1 MSEFL
6 TSLFS
11 LKGKCAIVT
20 GATGG
25 LGLEM
30 TIALAK
36 AGADIVAITLNDD
49 PRLGALKEGVEAT
62 GQKLELFE
70 TDVSD
75 TQSLRAT
82 FKQIWDSNVIP
93 DILLNCAGINRRGN
107 AEDLSDDEID
117 AVFSTNLKG
126 SFIAAQEVGRR
137 LLQLNRP
144 GKIINVASIISFIGG
159 TRISAYAATKGGVLQ
174 MTKALSNEWSSKG
187 IQVNC
192 ICPGYCATPLTV
204 EYTSDKAKNDYVI
217 NETPA
222 GRWGLPE
229 DFQGVVVYLASS
241 ASNFVTGTSI
251 VVDGGII
258 AK

>member
-1 MSEFL
+1 MSEYL

-11 LKGKCAIVT
+11 LKGKCAVVT

-30 TIALAK
+30 TLSLAK
-36 AGADIVAITLNDD
+36 AGADIVAITLQND
-49 PRLGALKEGVEAT
+49 PRLDILREGVKGA
-62 GQKLELFE
+62 GQKMQVFE
-70 TDVSD
+70 TDVAD
-75 TQSLRAT
+75 TNSLRRT
-82 FKQIWDSNVIP
+82 FKQIWESGITP

-107 AEDLSDDEID
+107 AEDLTDEEID

-137 LLQLNRP
+137 MLKLDRP

-174 MTKALSNEWSSKG
+174 MTKALSNEWAGKG

-204 EYTSDKAKNDYVI
+204 EYTKDPAKNDYVI
-217 NETPA
+217 QETPA

-229 DFQGVVVYLASS
+229 DFRGVVVFLASS
-241 ASNFVTGTSI
+241 ASNFVTGTSV